1 MRGVCGLAAT
11 LAGCVYT
18 APSPVADDASP
29 SDSPVDMP
37 PPDMPPD
44 MPPQPF
50 WLNVIGAE
58 ALDGSLKDIANNGWR
73 RSGAV
78 TRDQIV
84 SGNGFLQFSTAENTR
99 LKAFGL
105 SNGDTDADVIDID
118 FGIQMRGNRTLDVIE
133 KGVVVGSFG
142 NYVAN
147 EVFRIEVVSNVVTYK
162 RGGVVFFVST
172 AIPTFPLLG
181 DAALYTTNATITN
194 VSIGSL

>member
-1 MRGVCGLAAT
+1 MCGLAAT
-11 LAGCVYT
+11 FAGCVYT
-18 APSPVADDASP
+18 APLLEDASP
-29 SDSPVDMP
+29 SADMP
-37 PPDMPPD
+37 ADMPPD
-44 MPPQPF
+44 TPLQPF
-50 WLNVIGAE
+50 WLSVVGAE
-58 ALDGSLKDIANNGWR
+58 ATDGSLKDIANNGWQ

-78 TRDQIV
+78 TRDQIA
-84 SGNGFLQFSTAENTR
+84 SGNGFLQFSTVENTR

-105 SNGDTDADVIDID
+105 SNGNTDADVIDID

-147 EVFRIEVVSNVVTYK
+147 EVFRIEVVNNVVTYK
-162 RGGVVFFVST
+162 RSGVVFFVST
-172 AIPTFPLLG
+172 TTPTFPLLG